1 MFIVTLF
8 LIAKTENSPG
18 FGQLEKQI
26 VVYLYDRIVRS
37 NKKGQSTDTCN
48 SMAKFQKYNMK

>member
-26 VVYLYDRIVRS
+26 VVYLYDRIVHS
-37 NKKGQSTDTCN
+37 NKKRT
-48 SMAKFQKYNMK
+48 KYRYMQ